1 MINTNN
7 YCVILAGGY
16 GTRLWP
22 LSRQQKPKQ
31 FHDFLGRGE
40 TLLQSTYKRYK
51 HFIAEENIIVVSNS
65 QYEGLI
71 REQLPELPEKNLL
84 LEPMKRNTVPSVTW
98 AAVEIAHRNPEACMV
113 VTPADQTIITE
124 EDFAEDVQ
132 VALDYVGK
140 HERLLTL
147 GVKPT
152 HPETAYGYIQMADE
166 QQKDIYKV
174 QSFTEKPE
182 LEFAKLFV
190 ESKEFLWNTGLF
202 AWKATAFI
210 HEVQE
215 HANFFLQMIEDA
227 ERRRLNGESDVEAV
241 QDSFAKSPSISLEQ
255 GILEKADN
263 VDVMLC
269 HFRWTDIGT
278 WEDLYNALPKHD
290 GGKNVVMADKAM
302 LYNCENCLVRLP
314 SGRIAVMQDLQ
325 DYMVVE
331 EGQVLVICKKE
342 DQAAIRKFV
351 TEVQVNMG
359 DEYV

>member
-1 MINTNN
+1 MNNANN

-40 TLLQSTYKRYK
+40 TLLQSTFKRYC
-51 HFIAEENIIVVSNS
+51 HFISKENIIVVSNT
-65 QYEGLI
+65 QYGDLI
-71 REQLPELPEKNLL
+71 REQLPDLPECNLL
-84 LEPMKRNTVPSVTW
+84 LEPMKKKRVSHATQ
-98 AAVEIAHRNPEACMV
+98 R
-113 VTPADQTIITE
+113 
-124 EDFAEDVQ
+124 
-132 VALDYVGK
+132 
-140 HERLLTL
+140 
-147 GVKPT
+147 PT
-152 HPETAYGYIQMADE
+152 HPTQSPHLTRNAITILPSVGNQLNMSPKPIAFWKQLLGYIQMADE
-166 QQKDIYKV
+166 QQKDIFKV

-182 LEFAKLFV
+182 LEFAKVFV
-190 ESKEFLWNTGLF
+190 ESEEFLWNTGLF
-202 AWKATAFI
+202 AWKASTFI
-210 HEVQE
+210 KQVQE
-215 HANFFLQMIEDA
+215 HTNYFVQMLEDA
-227 ERRRLNGESDVEAV
+227 ERRKLNGESDTEAV
-241 QDSFAKSPSISLEQ
+241 QDTFAKSPSISLEQ

-290 GGKNVVMADKAM
+290 EGKNVVMADKAM

>member
-1 MINTNN
+1 MNNTNN

-22 LSRQQKPKQ
+22 LSRQEKPKQ

-40 TLLQSTYKRYK
+40 TLLQSTYKRYS
-51 HFIAEENIIVVSNS
+51 HFILKENIIVVSNT
-65 QYEGLI
+65 QYGDLI
-71 REQLPELPEKNLL
+71 RTQLPDLPEKNLL

-98 AAVEIAHRNPEACMV
+98 AAVEIANRNPDACMV

-124 EDFAEDVQ
+124 EDFSADVT
-132 VALDYVGK
+132 VALDYVAK
-140 HERLLTL
+140 HDRLLTL
-147 GVKPT
+147 GVMPT
-152 HPETAYGYIQMADE
+152 HPETAYGYIQISDE
-166 QQKDIYKV
+166 QQKDIFKV

-182 LEFAKLFV
+182 LEFAKVFV

-210 HEVQE
+210 KQVQE
-215 HANFFLQMIEDA
+215 HTNYIVQLLEDA
-227 ERRRLNGESDVEAV
+227 ERKKQNGESDTEAV
-241 QDSFAKSPSISLEQ
+241 QDTFAKSPSISLEQ

-278 WEDLYNALPKHD
+278 WEDLYHALPKE
-290 GGKNVVMADKAM
+290 GEGKNVVMADKAM

-325 DYMVVE
+325 DFMVVE
-331 EGQVLVICKKE
+331 EGQVLVICKKD

-351 TEVQVNMG
+351 NEVQVNMG